1 MKFNLKAPQKSL
13 DKSLL
18 RFRPKE
24 AESRKFTQAFV
35 TLLNK
40 IDNKELED
48 NQKTHVHDFLREAFY
63 RNTNEINSK
72 GRIDLVVHLG
82 AEKSSPVGL
91 IVEAKS
97 PGNKAEMLSEAK
109 PNASPTAT
117 KVRRRCGCDMRRT
130 RGSSFVAGR
139 SAADERFSGEAV
151 QRQDCEQQQADTPS
165 PVLQAFGDRHR
176 AHGAF

>member
-1 MKFNLKAPQKSL
+1 MKIISKTPQESL

-24 AESRKFTQAFV
+24 AEFHKFKEAFA
-35 TLLNK
+35 TLLSK

-48 NQKTHVHDFLREAFY
+48 NQKTHVHDFLRDAFY

-82 AEKSSPVGL
+82 ADKSSPVGL

-109 PNASPTAT
+109 PNAKALHELILYY
-117 KVRRRCGCDMRRT
+117 MR
-130 RGSSFVAGR
+130 
-139 SAADERFSGEAV
+139 ERI
-151 QRQDCEQQQADTPS
+151 
-165 PVLQAFGDRHR
+165 
-176 AHGAF
+176 